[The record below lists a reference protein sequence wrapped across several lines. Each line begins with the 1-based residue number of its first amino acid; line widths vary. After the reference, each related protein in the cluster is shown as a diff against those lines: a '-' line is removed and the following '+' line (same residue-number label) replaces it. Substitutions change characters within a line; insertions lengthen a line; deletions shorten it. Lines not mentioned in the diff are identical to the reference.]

1 MNAATI
7 ASAARPASRPTQ
19 RRSAAATNLSRDF
32 GRALRVAMRTHIIS
46 LGGVPMMYQVEGLT
60 VESAT
65 GSRMRVNGGVGTCT
79 VTALFPGVQ
88 VRAYSDSPGGWFAR
102 IPIAGF
108 RAHGTAVV
116 CSAGAVVP
124 EMIETPSS
132 SIPALL

>member
-7 ASAARPASRPTQ
+7 ASAARPVSRPTQ
-19 RRSAAATNLSRDF
+19 RRSAAAATLSRDF

-46 LGGVPMMYQVEGLT
+46 LGGVPMMYQVEGLA
-60 VESAT
+60 VAPAP
-65 GSRMRVNGGVGTCT
+65 GSRMRVDGGVGTCT

-102 IPIAGF
+102 TPIAGF
-108 RAHGTAVV
+108 RVEGTAVV

-124 EMIETPSS
+124 ETIETPSTA
-132 SIPALL
+132 IPALL